1 MSPPLFDIDRFAQ
14 PWFFALGAIIPALLV
29 VWALRRRPSVL
40 YSATP
45 AAAASGRTL
54 RALLAWLPAAARVL
68 CLALLAVA
76 LARPQSIDERTSRT
90 TEGVALQLVLDRS
103 GSMDEELT
111 IIDNRRVRRL
121 DAAKEVLAEFIAG
134 NGDDLKGRDGDLLGL
149 IAFGS
154 FADTIAPLT
163 QDHAPVL
170 ELLETVDASLIR
182 EERGTAIGDA
192 LALAAA
198 RLDSTEK
205 ALAESRDASDFTLRG
220 KAIVLLT
227 DGENT
232 AGSTDPRDAARLA
245 AGLGIRVY
253 AIGIRG
259 GVRRGFFQTQSIDEG
274 LLTDIA
280 ETTGG
285 RFWAVD
291 SGDQLRE
298 IYAEIDTLEKT
309 EIRVDATTEYR
320 ELFAP
325 FALAALCFLLCEVL
339 LRTTWL
345 RRLP

>member
-1 MSPPLFDIDRFAQ
+1 MTEIDRFAW
-14 PWFFALGAIIPALLV
+14 PWLFALLAVIPVLV
-29 VWALRRRPSVL
+29 AVWTLRRAPGVL

-45 AAAASGRTL
+45 AAAATGRTL
-54 RALLAWLPAAARVL
+54 RARVAWLPALFRL
-68 CLALLAVA
+68 ICLSLLVVA
-76 LARPQSIDERTSRT
+76 LARPQAIDTQTSRT

-111 IIDNRRVRRL
+111 IIDGQRVRRL
-121 DAAKEVLAEFIAG
+121 DAAKEVLSEFIVG
-134 NGDDLKGRDGDLLGL
+134 NGDDLAGREGDLLGL

-154 FADTIAPLT
+154 YADTIAPLT
-163 QDHAPVL
+163 QDHEPII
-170 ELLETVDASLIR
+170 ELLAEVDASRIR

-192 LALAAA
+192 LALASA
-198 RLDSTEK
+198 RLAGAERS
-205 ALAESRDASDFTLRG
+205 LAEEKGSSDFTLRG

-232 AGSTDPRDAARLA
+232 AGSTDPRDAAALA
-245 AGLGIRVY
+245 AALGIRVY

-259 GVRRGFFQTQSIDEG
+259 GVQRGFFRTQSIDEG

-298 IYAEIDTLEKT
+298 IYTEIDTLEKT
-309 EIRVDATTEYR
+309 EIRVDAMTAYR
-320 ELFAP
+320 ELFTP
-325 FALAALCFLLCEVL
+325 FALAALCCLVGEVL

>member
-1 MSPPLFDIDRFAQ
+1 MMEFDRFAW
-14 PWFFALGAIIPALLV
+14 PWFFALTGVIPLLLV

-45 AAAASGRTL
+45 VVAASGATI
-54 RALLAWLPAAARVL
+54 RARLAWLPGAIRLA
-68 CLALLAVA
+68 CLALLAIA
-76 LARPQSIDERTSRT
+76 LARPQSIDHKTNRT

-103 GSMDEELT
+103 GSMDEEAT
-111 IIDNRRVRRL
+111 VIDGRQVRRL
-121 DAAKEVLAEFIAG
+121 DAAKEVLTEFIKG
-134 NGDDLKGRDGDLLGL
+134 NGRDLKGREGDLLGL

-154 FADTIAPLT
+154 YADTIAPLT
-163 QDHAPVL
+163 QDHQPIVD
-170 ELLETVDASLIR
+170 LLDGVDASLIR

-198 RLDSTEK
+198 RLASAEK
-205 ALAESRDASDFTLRG
+205 ALADSHDDADFKLKG

-245 AGLGIRVY
+245 ASLGIHVY

-259 GVRRGFFQTQSIDEG
+259 GVQRGFFRTQSIDEG

-280 ETTGG
+280 EMTGG

-291 SGDQLRE
+291 SGDQLRD

-309 EIRVDATTEYR
+309 EIRVDAMTEYR
-320 ELFAP
+320 ERFTP
-325 FALAALCFLLCEVL
+325 FALGALACLVAEIL
-339 LRTTWL
+339 LRATWL

>member
-1 MSPPLFDIDRFAQ
+1 VTEIDRFAW
-14 PWFFALGAIIPALLV
+14 PWFFALAGAIPLLLV
-29 VWALRRRPSVL
+29 VWALRTRPSVL

-45 AAAASGRTL
+45 VTAASGATL
-54 RALLAWLPAAARVL
+54 RARLAWLPGAIRLA
-68 CLALLAVA
+68 CLALLTVA
-76 LARPQSIDERTSRT
+76 LARPQAIDQRTSRT

-103 GSMDEELT
+103 GSMDEEAT
-111 IIDNRRVRRL
+111 VIDGRQVRRL
-121 DAAKEVLAEFIAG
+121 DAAKAVLAEFIAG
-134 NGDDLKGRDGDLLGL
+134 NGRDLEGREGDLLGL

-154 FADTIAPLT
+154 FADTIVPLT
-163 QDHAPVL
+163 QEHTPLL
-170 ELLETVDASLIR
+170 ELLAGVDASLIR

-198 RLDSTEK
+198 RLASAERS
-205 ALAESRDASDFTLRG
+205 LAEARDDADFKLRG
-220 KAIVLLT
+220 KAVVLLT

-245 AGLGIRVY
+245 ADLGIRVY

-259 GVRRGFFQTQSIDEG
+259 GVQRGFFRTQSIDEG

-280 ETTGG
+280 EVTGG

-309 EIRVDATTEYR
+309 EIRVDSLTEFR
-320 ELFAP
+320 ERFMP
-325 FALAALCFLLCEVL
+325 FALAALCCLAGEVL
-339 LRTTWL
+339 LRATWL